1 MIDNT
6 RTAVLT
12 FKKGSYILVEDKDDP
27 HFFIIQEGKVQL
39 SRKDEVVKERD
50 GHVFGAGDFF
60 GVLAAM
66 SNHGHIETVRAIT
79 DVTLLAIPASQFDS
93 FIQKNTGA
101 AMHIMAQFSTRMRYL
116 TKGLT
121 QLTLNDSAKEDSP
134 EDLFGVGQFY
144 EQQAGNLSHAYYAYK
159 QYLKYCPD
167 GERAQ
172 SARERL
178 AAVSAYAKAVPFTTE
193 GNKRIYASDTVLYAQ
208 GEPAEEL
215 YVIQSGSVKIT
226 KIANDSE
233 ILLSVLKAGDFV
245 GEMAILESK
254 PRSVTAVTY
263 EESVLLAINKDTFP
277 HVALSNPQI
286 ISRLIKTLADR
297 IWFLYKQL
305 ANTDLIDPVARM
317 YDALFIQIE
326 KNRIPVESTEDYTF
340 SFSLKELVSMT
351 GMNAIEVEK
360 AVEKIEADPDIE
372 LIDGKIHIRN
382 VAAITKQRNYY
393 KSIEWRKK
401 AFRGSHPDM
410 F

>member
-6 RTAVLT
+6 RAAILT
-12 FKKGSYILVEDKDDP
+12 FKKGSYILVEDKEDS
-27 HFFIIQEGKVQL
+27 HFFIIQEGQVQL

-50 GHVFGAGDFF
+50 GHVFGPGDFF

-79 DVTLLAIPASQFDS
+79 DVTLTAIPASQFDD
-93 FIQKNTGA
+93 FIQKNTDA
-101 AMHIMAQFSTRMRYL
+101 AMRIMAQFSTRMRYL

-144 EQQAGNLSHAYYAYK
+144 EQTENLSHAYYAYK
-159 QYLKYCPD
+159 QYLKYCPNGD
-167 GERAQ
+167 NAQ
-172 SARERL
+172 TAGDRL
-178 AAVSAYAKAVPFTTE
+178 AAVLAHAKAVPFTIE
-193 GNKRIYASDTVLYAQ
+193 GNKRIYSADTVLYAQ

-226 KIANDSE
+226 KIVNNSE
-233 ILLSVLKAGDFV
+233 SLLSVLKAGDFV
-245 GEMAILESK
+245 GELAILESK
-254 PRSVTAVTY
+254 PRSVTAVTH
-263 EESVLLAINKDTFP
+263 EECVLLAISKDTFS
-277 HVALSNPQI
+277 HVAVSNPQI

-297 IWFLYKQL
+297 IWFLYKHL
-305 ANTDLIDPVARM
+305 ANTDLVDPIARM

-340 SFSLKELVSMT
+340 SFNLKELISMT
-351 GMNAIEVEK
+351 GMNDLEVEK
-360 AVEKIEADPDIE
+360 AIEKIEADPDIE
-372 LIDGKIHIRN
+372 ISDDKIHIRN

-401 AFRGSHPDM
+401 VFRGSHPDI